1 MYGGI
6 REWVVSQR
14 DGNWERRRGGAARS
28 GEGRCT
34 CYIYRVGGH
43 CRELHWRRAGRVI
56 TGGRLSH
63 TWALGGSL
71 RGAAC
76 PTL

>member
-14 DGNWERRRGGAARS
+14 DGNWKGGGVARS

-34 CYIYRVGGH
+34 GYIYRVGGH

-56 TGGRLSH
+56 TRGRLSH
-63 TWALGGSL
+63 TWALGESL
-71 RGAAC
+71 RGAAYL
-76 PTL
+76 TL